1 MKSAIFAA
9 LVGSA
14 AAFAPAPSAPGATS
28 LNAKAKA
35 EAPPGLIGALPPVD
49 FFDPAGFAAKADDAK
64 LARYREVEIMHGR
77 FAQLATLGF
86 IVPEKY
92 AYDGAF
98 GDDFLAP
105 TGRALE
111 VFNTDPVWVG
121 LTFAVIGILEAVRL
135 IETEPGTRADGR
147 NEGVGWRPSSPEEFE
162 KYQLREIQNGR
173 LAMLA
178 FAGMVAQE
186 LINDKPLYVNLVD
199 SGFF

>member
-1 MKSAIFAA
+1 MKSAILSV

-14 AAFAPAPSAPGATS
+14 AAFAPASIAPSSTA

-35 EAPPGLIGALPPVD
+35 EAPPGLIGALAPVD
-49 FFDPAGFAAKADDAK
+49 FFDPAGFAAKADDEEI
-64 LARYREVEIMHGR
+64 ARYRDVEIMHGR

-92 AYDGAF
+92 AYDGTF

-111 VFNTDPVWVG
+111 VFSTDPVWLG
-121 LTFAVIGILEAVRL
+121 LTLAVISVLETVRL
-135 IETEPGTRADGR
+135 IETEPGSRSNGR
-147 NEGVGWRPSSPEEFE
+147 NEKIGWRPSSPEEFE

-186 LINDKPLYVNLVD
+186 LVSDKPLYVNLVD

>member
-1 MKSAIFAA
+1 MGEKASPEE
-9 LVGSA
+9 LV
-14 AAFAPAPSAPGATS
+14 
-28 LNAKAKA
+28 
-35 EAPPGLIGALPPVD
+35 
-49 FFDPAGFAAKADDAK
+49 
-64 LARYREVEIMHGR
+64 RYREVEIMHGR
-77 FAQLATLGF
+77 FAQLAVLGF
-86 IVPEKY
+86 LLPEKY
-92 AYDGAF
+92 AAEGAF